1 MKRFLLITCLVV
13 FFICLFY
20 FLIFNFTEDEMDGK
34 IKKCKKDLN
43 SLYRT
48 LGSLKSRNE
57 KLKTSLIVK
66 KNGELHDFKRQ
77 ELEEK
82 VSAESEQMWAKKKEF
97 EALNSSI
104 EQGALNFKEKSI
116 QVNSQ
121 KNFFS

>member
-1 MKRFLLITCLVV
+1 
-13 FFICLFY
+13 
-20 FLIFNFTEDEMDGK
+20 MDGK

-66 KNGELHDFKRQ
+66 KNGELHEFKKS

-82 VSAESEQMWAKKKEF
+82 VALESEQMWAKKKEL
-97 EALNSSI
+97 ESLNGSI
-104 EQGALNFKEKSI
+104 EQGAISMKEKNI
-116 QVNSQ
+116 QVY
-121 KNFFS
+121 KVK

>member
-1 MKRFLLITCLVV
+1 
-13 FFICLFY
+13 
-20 FLIFNFTEDEMDGK
+20 MDGK

-66 KNGELHDFKRQ
+66 KNGELHEFKKS

-82 VSAESEQMWAKKKEF
+82 VAAESEQMWAKKKEL
-97 EALNSSI
+97 ESLNASI
-104 EQGALNFKEKSI
+104 EQGSFNLKEKNT
-116 QVNSQ
+116 QVN
-121 KNFFS
+121 NFHESLY

>member
-1 MKRFLLITCLVV
+1 
-13 FFICLFY
+13 
-20 FLIFNFTEDEMDGK
+20 MDGK

-66 KNGELHDFKRQ
+66 KNGELHEFKRS

-82 VSAESEQMWAKKKEF
+82 VSSESEQMWAKKRELETLK
-97 EALNSSI
+97 NSI
-104 EQGALNFKEKSI
+104 EQNNLNLKEKNI
-116 QVNSQ
+116 QVKYPFNL
-121 KNFFS
+121 

>member
-1 MKRFLLITCLVV
+1 
-13 FFICLFY
+13 
-20 FLIFNFTEDEMDGK
+20 MDGK

-82 VSAESEQMWAKKKEF
+82 VSAESEQMWAKKKEL
-97 EALNSSI
+97 EALNASI
-104 EQGALNFKEKSI
+104 EQGVLNLKEKSI
-116 QVNSQ
+116 QVK
-121 KNFFS
+121 KNLFFYF